1 MSFLSMMGMF
11 KSRAV
16 VYVVGSI
23 ILVFGLIAWHKT
35 AVKRAVEAESDKLTL
50 SFEKSKN
57 EAIKATVANADEAI
71 KNAKIESEKQN
82 AKIKQDAAILIA
94 KHNNGTGRLSVPARC
109 TSPSANGT
117 GAHTA
122 APVAET
128 RAELSDESVR
138 FFVGEAKRADEVV
151 IERNELLSI
160 IEQLKATK

>member
-1 MSFLSMMGMF
+1 MF

-16 VYVVGSI
+16 VYVVGAI
-23 ILVFGLIAWHKT
+23 VLAFALIVWHKT
-35 AVKRAVEAESDKLTL
+35 AVKRAVEAESDKLTM
-50 SFEKSKN
+50 SFEKAKN
-57 EAIKATVANADEAI
+57 EAIKAAIANADEAI
-71 KNAKIESEKQN
+71 KTAKIESEKQN
-82 AKIKQDAAILIA
+82 AKVKQDAAILIA

-109 TSPSANGT
+109 ASPASNSI

-128 RAELSDESVR
+128 RAELSQESVE

-160 IEQLKATK
+160 I

>member
-1 MSFLSMMGMF
+1 MSFLSMLSMF

-16 VYVVGSI
+16 VYVVGVI
-23 ILVFGLIAWHKT
+23 LLVFGLIVWHKT
-35 AVKRAVEAESDKLTL
+35 SVKRAVKAESDRLTL

-57 EAIKATVANADEAI
+57 EAVKAAIANADDAI
-71 KNAKIESEKQN
+71 KAAKIESEKQN
-82 AKIKQDAAILIA
+82 AKVKQDAAILIA

-109 TSPSANGT
+109 ASPATNGT

-122 APVAET
+122 TSTKET
-128 RAELSDESVR
+128 RAELSNESVE

-160 IEQLKATK
+160 IEKLKGSE